1 MSRSD
6 AAPDVV
12 APPPLLFLLALAGG
26 FALDWALPTAVLGVL
41 PVPARLALAGP
52 ALAGAG
58 VLGVGGILAFR
69 RAGTAVEPWHP
80 ADALVTTGIYARLRN
95 PMYLG
100 LLLIL
105 AAVALAAAAG
115 GVLLATVGLAVALH
129 YGVVKREERY
139 LIQRFGAPYRR
150 YLAAV
155 PRWGL
160 RISRARD
167 DH

>member
-1 MSRSD
+1 VARRD
-6 AAPDVV
+6 DVPAV
-12 APPPLLFLLALAGG
+12 IAPPPVLFLIALALG
-26 FALDWALPTAVLGVL
+26 FALDRLVPTAVLAV
-41 PVPARLALAGP
+41 VPATVRLALA
-52 ALAGAG
+52 ALALAAAG

-80 ADALVTTGIYARLRN
+80 ADALVTTGIYGRLRN

-100 LLLIL
+100 LVLIL
-105 AAVALAAAAG
+105 AAVALAAAAD

-139 LIQRFGAPYRR
+139 LSARFGAPYRR

>member
-1 MSRSD
+1 LSRSD

-12 APPPLLFLLALAGG
+12 APPPLLFLIALAGG
-26 FALDWALPTAVLGVL
+26 FALDWVLPTAVVAAV
-41 PVPARLALAGP
+41 PVPARLALAGL

-58 VLGVGGILAFR
+58 LLGVGGILAFR

-80 ADALVTTGIYARLRN
+80 ADALVTTGIYARVRN

-105 AAVALAAAAG
+105 AAVALAAASD
-115 GVLLATVGLAVALH
+115 GVALAVPALAVALH

-139 LIQRFGAPYRR
+139 LSARFGEPYRR
-150 YLAAV
+150 YLARA
-155 PRWGL
+155 PRWGSA
-160 RISRARD
+160 ISRSRD
-167 DH
+167 GD

>member
-1 MSRSD
+1 RGRDDSAS
-6 AAPDVV
+6 
-12 APPPLLFLLALAGG
+12 AGG
-26 FALDWALPTAVLGVL
+26 
-41 PVPARLALAGP
+41 
-52 ALAGAG
+52 
-58 VLGVGGILAFR
+58 LAFR

-80 ADALVTTGIYARLRN
+80 TNALVTTGIYARLRN

-100 LLLIL
+100 LVLIS
-105 AAVALAAAAG
+105 AAVALAAAG
-115 GVLLATVGLAVALH
+115 DGVLLATAGLAVALH

-139 LIQRFGAPYRR
+139 LRARFGASYRR

-160 RISRARD
+160 PVASGRN